1 VVGGRFGRDD
11 HPRRRYDAQWFLDT
25 LGRYPELWKGEAARA
40 EDKRPLAEDKLA
52 LAEVAAGLVT
62 HNFGPGG
69 RVTPRSCYQGFTGF
83 SFGQKKAPSPF
94 ATARLAAVLRRFND
108 MAGEIAEQVRG

>member
-1 VVGGRFGRDD
+1 MFGHGRRFLTAKW
-11 HPRRRYDAQWFLDT
+11 PAFWYDAQWFLDT
-25 LGRYPELWKGEAARA
+25 LGRYPELWKGRKARA
-40 EDKRPLAEDKLA
+40 EDRQA

-69 RVTPRSCYQGFTGF
+69 RVTPRSCYQGFAGF

-94 ATARLAAVLRRFND
+94 ATARLAAVLRRFD
-108 MAGEIAEQVRG
+108 HLAEEIADQVRD